1 MGSGDLRNVLLTGAK
16 LSTACP
22 KLNMHI
28 SDMCDITVAR
38 NYLLVNI
45 VLDRDFDP
53 AVPSNIQYL
62 WDVWHT
68 TQWTET
74 TRVRFLKDLKKLIAC
89 KRGDPTILFP
99 LPNHHEALVDIFKV
113 WLVKASNTKQ
123 DDFKDVLDHR

>member
-16 LSTACP
+16 LSTACL

-62 WDVWHT
+62 WDVWYS

-74 TRVRFLKDLKKLIAC
+74 TRARFVK
-89 KRGDPTILFP
+89 GNLF
-99 LPNHHEALVDIFKV
+99 L
-113 WLVKASNTKQ
+113 
-123 DDFKDVLDHR
+123 